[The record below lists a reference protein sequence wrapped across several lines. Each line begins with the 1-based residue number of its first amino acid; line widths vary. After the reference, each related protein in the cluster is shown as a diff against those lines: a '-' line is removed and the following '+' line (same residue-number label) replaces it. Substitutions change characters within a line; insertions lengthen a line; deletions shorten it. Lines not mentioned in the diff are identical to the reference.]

1 MSAQVLCRELKRTAI
16 TEVTKASNPYNYL
29 EHKTLNASSL
39 SSLMYLYPRLDV
51 RDPVESFAAS
61 YQQRRHRRPEGAFEV
76 NLLHPDG
83 CTICMLSTPVTAH
96 LSRASGVR
104 GRGFVGAR
112 SNESRRKVVG
122 KTLLRLRK
130 TPCALAQNTLCLSA
144 KSPRLNA
151 KTNANFSSLSQGN
164 RTKKVYVSTNTHRQ
178 NYWFTHKCS
187 EVSQNAN

>member
-16 TEVTKASNPYNYL
+16 TEITKVSHPYNYL
-29 EHKTLNASSL
+29 EHKTLNAFSL

-51 RDPVESFAAS
+51 KDPVEAFAAP
-61 YQQRRHRRPEGAFEV
+61 YQQRRHRRPEGR
-76 NLLHPDG
+76 LRSIYCTPG
-83 CTICMLSTPVTAH
+83 CTLYILSNPVTAH
-96 LSRASGVR
+96 LSQASGVR

-112 SNESRRKVVG
+112 SNESGRKVVG
-122 KTLLRLRK
+122 KTLLRIRK